1 MTGTS
6 DSGLQPALLT
16 KGGARDDVPVF
27 GSREIALESD
37 DLVDSLQRLAAAGGC
52 DDGLALQVNISLC
65 SVRCT
70 ICDRVAE
77 VASDLGVLDQ
87 YLNHL
92 DTELALLA
100 RGLGGRR
107 HLKQLHIGGGTPSL
121 LSSAQLARIAQL
133 VDSYF
138 VLDEDAE
145 TVFEINPD
153 RTSLTQLELIR
164 GLGFKNI
171 RIEVRELDP
180 VSQQGLGRSYS
191 PELLDDA
198 IINAKRVGFE
208 RVTLDLIYGLPG
220 QSLGSLREG
229 INLVADLNPDR
240 ITCRPFIRNE
250 KRFEH
255 QRVIDSDAMPSAAE
269 AMAGFA
275 AILECLETRGY
286 EWVGVNCFVRPGDV
300 LATAQRAGRLTR
312 NRLGY
317 TDRPV
322 RHVLAAGLGAVIELD
337 SLIARSTAR
346 LDQWQ
351 HALENGTH
359 PVIAGLRYSE
369 AERMR
374 RSMLYRLSESQP
386 IAKSAFAS
394 GDTKKFL
401 DELVSAGVVDVD
413 EHWVRVSQPGR
424 LKLVQAWDA
433 SQGDLTRLARA

>member
-6 DSGLQPALLT
+6 EPGRHTALLT
-16 KGGARDDVPVF
+16 TGGARDDVPVF

-37 DLVDSLQRLAAAGGC
+37 DLVVSLQRLAAAGGC
-52 DDGLALQVNISLC
+52 DDGLALQVNIPFC

-77 VASDLGVLDQ
+77 VASDLGVLEQ

-92 DTELALLA
+92 DTELAMLA

-133 VDSYF
+133 VDSHF
-138 VLDEDAE
+138 ALDEDAE

-164 GLGFKNI
+164 GLGFRNI

-180 VSQQGLGRSYS
+180 ISQQGLGRSYS

-198 IINAKRVGFE
+198 IANAKRVGFE

-255 QRVIDSDAMPSAAE
+255 QRVIESDAMPSAAE

-275 AILECLETRGY
+275 AMLECLETSGY
-286 EWVGVNCFVRPGDV
+286 EWVGVNCFVRPDDV
-300 LATAQRAGRLTR
+300 LATAQREGRLTR

-337 SLIARSTAR
+337 SLIARNTAR

-351 HALENGTH
+351 HSLEKAEH

-369 AERMR
+369 AESTR
-374 RSMLYRLSESQP
+374 RNMLYRLSEAQP
-386 IAKSAFAS
+386 IARSAFAA
-394 GDTKKFL
+394 GDTKRFL
-401 DELVSAGVVDVD
+401 EELLAAGLVDVD
-413 EHWVRVSQPGR
+413 EHWVHVSQPGR
-424 LKLVQAWDA
+424 IKLVQSWDS
-433 SQGDLTRLARA
+433 SQGDLTRLARV

>member
-6 DSGLQPALLT
+6 EPGRHTALLT
-16 KGGARDDVPVF
+16 TGGARDDVPVF

-37 DLVDSLQRLAAAGGC
+37 DLVASLQRLAAAGGC
-52 DDGLALQVNISLC
+52 DDGLALQVNIPFC

-77 VASDLGVLDQ
+77 VASDLGVLEQ

-92 DTELALLA
+92 DTELAMLA

-133 VDSYF
+133 VDSHF
-138 VLDEDAE
+138 ALDEDAE

-164 GLGFKNI
+164 GLGFRNI

-180 VSQQGLGRSYS
+180 ISQQGLGRSYS

-198 IINAKRVGFE
+198 IANAKRVGFE

-255 QRVIDSDAMPSAAE
+255 QRVIESDAMPSAAE

-275 AILECLETRGY
+275 AMLECLETSGY
-286 EWVGVNCFVRPGDV
+286 EWVGVNCFVRPDDV
-300 LATAQRAGRLTR
+300 LATAQREGRLTR

-337 SLIARSTAR
+337 SLIARNTAR

-351 HALENGTH
+351 HSLEKAEH

-369 AERMR
+369 AESTR
-374 RSMLYRLSESQP
+374 RNMLYRLSEAQP
-386 IAKSAFAS
+386 IARSAFAA
-394 GDTKKFL
+394 GDTKRFL
-401 DELVSAGVVDVD
+401 DELLAAGLVDVD
-413 EHWVRVSQPGR
+413 EHWVHVSQPGR
-424 LKLVQAWDA
+424 IKLVQSWDS
-433 SQGDLTRLARA
+433 SQGDLTRLAQA